1 MGKTLPLTNLLRR
14 QSLYA
19 VLTVVM
25 STVACLL
32 LVEWALTW
40 HRDRIQSSEY
50 MAPGLIRYHAIR
62 GWQLSPNWAGEHRH
76 YDYSVR
82 YTVNAQGFRE
92 PSTPF
97 YKGQIIALV
106 GDSFTFGLGVNDA
119 ETFSAQL
126 NKRDRTNTYLN
137 FGIPGYST
145 DQELLFLESE
155 ILDIQ
160 PDIVVLFF
168 YLGNDLLDNVL
179 DYPLQAEQAK
189 PFFSLNN
196 ETLTLQNTP
205 VPRAPKSAK
214 LRTTTLQAIIFGDEL
229 VAKEPWWAGLARSSQ
244 ILRLLLGDHARVNSE
259 VVEDLLTTRLVQQRR
274 LASALITRVREQVT
288 ASGARLIIAPL
299 PGRSFIRAPG
309 SYSALFQDH
318 VRNFVA
324 SLAESN
330 GLEVIDV
337 ADEMLAQNVDDVMLF
352 HPNEGHLTV
361 EGHAAVARIVLA
373 SMTE

>member
-1 MGKTLPLTNLLRR
+1 
-14 QSLYA
+14 
-19 VLTVVM
+19 M

-126 NKRDRTNTYLN
+126 NKSDRTNTYLN

-205 VPRAPKSAK
+205 IPRASKSAK

-229 VAKEPWWAGLARSSQ
+229 VAMEPWWAGLARSSR

-259 VVEDLLTTRLVQQRR
+259 VVKDLLTTRLVQQRR
-274 LASALITRVREQVT
+274 LASALITRIREQVT

-337 ADEMLAQNVDDVMLF
+337 ADELLAQNVDDVVLF

-373 SMTE
+373 SLTE